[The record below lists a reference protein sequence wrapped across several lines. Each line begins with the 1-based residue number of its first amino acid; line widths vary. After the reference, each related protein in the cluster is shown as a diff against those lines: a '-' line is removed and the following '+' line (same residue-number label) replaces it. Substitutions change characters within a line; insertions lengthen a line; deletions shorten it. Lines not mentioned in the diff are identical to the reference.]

1 MAEGFRRPD
10 PLVFDGNVAENWRIF
25 EQEYDIF
32 IAAAH
37 SDKPARTQAYILL
50 NLAGPEAI
58 ERERSFVY
66 APEVRE
72 PGDGGRVLI
81 PAESKEDPECLKRK
95 FREMCSPQT
104 NVTMERHK
112 FNTRNQRTGETVESY
127 VSDLRIKAK
136 SCRFGDLSEELIRDR
151 LVCGIN
157 NDNLRKVLL
166 RDSDLT
172 LAKAISVCQIH
183 EMTEEHNKTLA
194 FPQQSATNVD
204 VLQPKFTRKHRG
216 DKINNQGDRS
226 ETQHITNCTNCGG
239 AHAAKKSKCPAF
251 GQQCH
256 ACKKWNHFK
265 KRCRA
270 IQRTQNVARHRKSV
284 HHVEPDQADD
294 SGDDTFY
301 VDGINLQYAIHATDV
316 HVEHKEEVFVTV
328 QINGIPVEMKVDTGA
343 KCNVLPKKTVNII
356 RADKQMKAHPKSV
369 KLVAFGGSKIQTLGV
384 IKLQCFLHGQSHVL
398 SFFVV
403 NDDVQPILGL
413 CACREMGLVSF
424 SNAVHQLSTSADDLS
439 PQLITEYSELFSDE
453 LGRLPVTY
461 RMTLNPDVKPVVRP
475 AHRIPLA
482 MKDRVKAELDRMEKL
497 GVITPV
503 SEPTDWVSSMVATN
517 KKGKDEIRIC
527 INPRDLNTALKRPHH
542 PMRTVEEVAALMS
555 NATVFSVLDAK
566 NSFWQ
571 VSLDQKS
578 SMLTTFSTC
587 FGRYRFLRMPFGLN
601 AASEVFQRAME
612 QIFAGYPCAIIVDDI
627 LIGGR
632 TVKEHDDNL
641 RKVLDRAREV
651 NLRLNPL
658 KCKFRL
664 NQVSYVGHIFTSEG
678 LKADPSK
685 TAAIKEMPV
694 PADVQALQRFL
705 GMVNYLGKFIPN
717 FSHLSAP
724 LRQLTHK
731 DSEWMWDTQH
741 QTAFDA
747 LKEHMS
753 NPPVLS
759 YYDVSKPV
767 TLTCD
772 ASQYG
777 LGAACLQEGQP
788 VAYASRTL
796 TDTET
801 RYAQIEKELLAVVF
815 ACTKFHDYIYGKP
828 VVVETDHQPLVTIL
842 KKPIH
847 AAPARLQRMLLRL
860 QKYNITLTYKCG
872 KQMYLADTLSRA
884 PSRSTFQQSEEE
896 DNFDVMTVS
905 CISSSRL
912 EELKGHTAE
921 DETLQALSSFI
932 KHGWPQRLHNLPTA
946 VHPYFPFRDELT
958 VDDGIILKGFKAV
971 IPKSLQGDYITIM
984 HRGHPGV
991 EATKRR
997 ARGIV
1002 FWPFMS
1008 RDIEQTVTSCSVCN
1022 STKPH
1027 QQKEPLHLHDVP
1039 DLPWSTV
1046 ATDIFEWHCQHYLV
1060 VVDSYSGWFEID
1072 LLKDLTSA
1080 TVIKKLKRHFSVHG
1094 APHTLISDNGRQF
1107 TSQRFKDFA
1116 SQWDF
1121 RHVTSSPEYPQSN
1134 GLAERAVRSAKQ
1146 LMEKSHRDGTDV
1158 FLNLL
1163 NLRNVPRDVNLG
1175 SPAERLLSRQ
1185 TRTTLPITTKLLEP
1199 RHRGSEKVKA
1209 QLLNKRLTQKV
1220 CYDRSSRPLPPL
1232 EEGQV
1237 VRLQTAQGYDRTGV
1251 VKELCKEP
1259 RSYLVQSDGNIYR
1272 RNRRHMLPVSEPA
1285 TVQKDTDH
1293 HHYDGLQGV
1302 GENNDVEQFKDSTH
1316 VESSSDVLH
1325 SPRPSRSDGVY
1336 RTRFGHVCKPNPRYR
1351 D

>member
-32 IAAAH
+32 IAVAH

-95 FREMCSPQT
+95 LREMCSPQT

-127 VSDLRIKAK
+127 
-136 SCRFGDLSEELIRDR
+136 
-151 LVCGIN
+151 
-157 NDNLRKVLL
+157 
-166 RDSDLT
+166 
-172 LAKAISVCQIH
+172 
-183 EMTEEHNKTLA
+183 
-194 FPQQSATNVD
+194 
-204 VLQPKFTRKHRG
+204 
-216 DKINNQGDRS
+216 
-226 ETQHITNCTNCGG
+226 
-239 AHAAKKSKCPAF
+239 
-251 GQQCH
+251 
-256 ACKKWNHFK
+256 
-265 KRCRA
+265 
-270 IQRTQNVARHRKSV
+270 
-284 HHVEPDQADD
+284 
-294 SGDDTFY
+294 
-301 VDGINLQYAIHATDV
+301 
-316 HVEHKEEVFVTV
+316 
-328 QINGIPVEMKVDTGA
+328 
-343 KCNVLPKKTVNII
+343 
-356 RADKQMKAHPKSV
+356 
-369 KLVAFGGSKIQTLGV
+369 
-384 IKLQCFLHGQSHVL
+384 SHVL
-398 SFFVV
+398 SFFVI
-403 NDDVQPILGL
+403 NEDVQPILGL

-424 SNAVHQLSTSADDLS
+424 SNDVHQLSTSTDDLS
-439 PQLITEYSELFSDE
+439 QQLITEYSDLFSDE

-566 NSFWQ
+566 NSFWL

-612 QIFAGYPCAIIVDDI
+612 QIFAGYPCAIIADDI

-632 TVKEHDDNL
+632 TMKEHDDNL

-664 NQVSYVGHIFTSEG
+664 NQ
-678 LKADPSK
+678 
-685 TAAIKEMPV
+685 
-694 PADVQALQRFL
+694 
-705 GMVNYLGKFIPN
+705 
-717 FSHLSAP
+717 
-724 LRQLTHK
+724 
-731 DSEWMWDTQH
+731 
-741 QTAFDA
+741 
-747 LKEHMS
+747 
-753 NPPVLS
+753 
-759 YYDVSKPV
+759 
-767 TLTCD
+767 
-772 ASQYG
+772 
-777 LGAACLQEGQP
+777 
-788 VAYASRTL
+788 
-796 TDTET
+796 
-801 RYAQIEKELLAVVF
+801 
-815 ACTKFHDYIYGKP
+815 P

-842 KKPIH
+842 KKSIH
-847 AAPARLQRMLLRL
+847 AAPAGLQRMLLRL

-884 PSRSTFQQSEEE
+884 PSRSTFQQSGEE

-958 VDDGIILKGFKAV
+958 VDDGIILKGSKAV

-1027 QQKEPLHLHDVP
+1027 QQKEPLHLHEVP

-1046 ATDIFEWHCQHYLV
+1046 ATDIFERHYQHYLV

-1107 TSQRFKDFA
+1107 TSHRFKDFA

-1163 NLRNVPRDVNLG
+1163 NLRNVPHDVNLG

-1199 RHRGSEKVKA
+1199 KHRESERVKA

-1237 VRLQTAQGYDRTGV
+1237 VRLQTPQGYDRTGV
-1251 VKELCKEP
+1251 VKELCKEL

-1272 RNRRHMLPVSEPA
+1272 RNCRHMLPVPEPV

-1336 RTRFGHVCKPNPRYR
+1336 RTCFGRVCKPNPRYR